1 MENKCI
7 RATFL
12 HASDELGFDGTF
24 DAALSHDSGR

>member
-7 RATFL
+7 QARFL
-12 HASDELGFDGTF
+12 HVSDELGFDGKF